1 MMVNCL
7 MPEPLVSAVLN
18 PKCMTSDMFGVDY
31 VWFVVRSNLRVE
43 VSSNQHVCAC
53 LLASFGVFL
62 KLRELFHVPVCGK
75 YTEVTC
81 RRHFLCS
88 MIMMIRGHSRRSRS
102 AVRSIP
108 LSTLSICANLM
119 QKLKQNCDPVLGALG
134 PSPALSNPDKAHLP
148 SASLP
153 ISRYVSLISRSETW
167 RVAVALLLHH
177 SMDMYRM
184 SNAKWHDNATLHTSQ
199 SCRPCCIAGLEPGIV
214 SASSSTFHVLWFSS
228 SSSSSVSP
236 VSLLFSAYSSYSYA
250 GTMYSYGGPH
260 IMLLFERTRC

>member
-1 MMVNCL
+1 

-43 VSSNQHVCAC
+43 VSSNQHVCAF

-62 KLRELFHVPVCGK
+62 KLRENLFHVPVCGK
-75 YTEVTC
+75 YTEGTC

-134 PSPALSNPDKAHLP
+134 PKPTCHLP
-148 SASLP
+148 HCQFP
-153 ISRYVSLISRSETW
+153 VTYRSFL
-167 RVAVALLLHH
+167 AVRL
-177 SMDMYRM
+177 
-184 SNAKWHDNATLHTSQ
+184 
-199 SCRPCCIAGLEPGIV
+199 GE
-214 SASSSTFHVLWFSS
+214 
-228 SSSSSVSP
+228 
-236 VSLLFSAYSSYSYA
+236 
-250 GTMYSYGGPH
+250 
-260 IMLLFERTRC
+260 